1 MFSGVFRTY
10 ALWSLVHS
18 STSVGRTQDTLGLLA
33 SHEVKQ
39 RMEVLKAVKVYKHAR
54 FTHKYS
60 KVPFKYNHSLCKV
73 TN

>member
-39 RMEVLKAVKVYKHAR
+39 RMEVLKAVKVISMLDLHINTLK
-54 FTHKYS
+54 S
-60 KVPFKYNHSLCKV
+60 HSNIIIHSAK
-73 TN
+73 

>member
-10 ALWSLVHS
+10 ALWSLVDS

-39 RMEVLKAVKVYKHAR
+39 RMEVLKAVKVISMLDLHINTLK
-54 FTHKYS
+54 S
-60 KVPFKYNHSLCKV
+60 HSNIIIHSEK
-73 TN
+73 